1 MYVREREEFRCQL
14 YKNMS
19 IIVEKNVIK
28 CYNVIEVE
36 SMKRVMLFFI
46 LFLTFVTTVS
56 ASTGTVICTGGDTSP
71 LNVRNSID
79 GEAIGGLAC
88 NSTVEILDEE
98 AGSNDSCSKWYEIK
112 QGDLTGYSCGE
123 YITINET
130 ITNLKG
136 KVSCVENDDPLSV
149 RDSINGN
156 RVDYLSCDTEMDVI
170 DSTLGSSGSCANWY
184 KVSYGDN
191 KEGYVCGTYVIT
203 YVEVDYESE
212 DIQLY
217 RDSLTAAGFP
227 ESYVDALVE
236 LHVQFPTWN
245 FIPFNTGLDW
255 NTVID
260 NESVQSRNLVYYT
273 YGIGYRSLE
282 SYSYN
287 WATDEYYRHPTETN
301 WWYAS
306 RDAIEYYMD
315 PRNYLNSKNIF
326 TFESLSYEPSFQTS
340 SVIDKIL
347 GSSFM
352 PGIYNK
358 YSEESYTNAFM
369 VAAETYDVSP
379 VHLASRILQEQGING
394 SIASLGGD
402 FTYNGVTYSGYFNFY
417 NIRATGSNPAVQ
429 GLVWAMGGVD
439 HLQTSYGRPW
449 DSPYKSIL
457 GGARLLSEDYI
468 SIGQN
473 TLYFQKFDVSR
484 SDGHYTHQY
493 MQNIT
498 APLTEGV
505 ETYSSYNS
513 ISGLLD
519 EALVF
524 IIPVY
529 DNMPEERVEAPSNLS
544 PNSYLKNIKIDN
556 VEIEGFSY
564 DKFDYTMEVSSSVS
578 SVDVTVDTV
587 NSGASVS
594 GTGTISLEDGENK
607 ISLVV
612 TAENGNTST
621 YNVVINRQIK
631 EEDIVLS
638 NTNSL
643 KSITIDKI
651 EFEFYKDTL
660 EYNLETEFD
669 VDKINISYELEDDS
683 AEVEIDNE
691 VELIVGLNKINIVV
705 TAENGE
711 VKTYVLNI
719 TRKEASIDKVLN
731 ETGVKYNDKYIYGIN
746 VNTSAHSLI
755 ENIKNVSSSISV
767 VIKNSNDEVKSGVF
781 ATGDKVIISDGV
793 NTMTYEVLI
802 YGDVN
807 GDGIIDKL
815 DYLAVLRH
823 YYGYKEYTGVYK
835 EAADVNRDGTVDKLD
850 YLAVLRDY
858 YGYKKIEQ

>member
-1 MYVREREEFRCQL
+1 MCQL
-14 YKNMS
+14 IKNML

-28 CYNVIEVE
+28 CYNVVEVD
-36 SMKRVMLFFI
+36 SMKKVVILFI
-46 LFLTFVTTVS
+46 IMFLTFINTVS
-56 ASTGTVICTGGDTSP
+56 ASTGTVVCTGGDTSP
-71 LNVRNSID
+71 LNVRDSVGGSYV
-79 GEAIGGLAC
+79 GELSC

-123 YITINET
+123 YITINRT
-130 ITNLKG
+130 IENLKG
-136 KVSCVENDDPLSV
+136 KVSCVENDDPLGV
-149 RDSINGN
+149 RDGVNGN
-156 RVDYLSCDTEMDVI
+156 RVDYLSCDTEMDI
-170 DSTLGSSGSCANWY
+170 LDDTLGSAGSCSNWY

-191 KEGYVCGTYVIT
+191 NEGYVCGTYVIT
-203 YVEVDYESE
+203 YVDVDYDSE

-217 RDSLTAAGFP
+217 RDSLISAGFP

-245 FIPFNTGLDW
+245 FVPFNTYLDW
-255 NTVID
+255 DTVID
-260 NESVQSRNLVYYT
+260 NESIQSRNLIYYS
-273 YGIGYRSLE
+273 YGIGYRSHE

-287 WATDEYYRHPTETN
+287 WATDEYYRHPSEVN

-306 RDAIEYYMD
+306 RDAVEYYMD

-326 TFESLSYEPSFQTS
+326 TFESLSYEPSFQTV
-340 SVIDKIL
+340 SVVDKIL

-352 PGIYNK
+352 PGIYNR
-358 YSEESYTNAFM
+358 YSEESYTSAFM
-369 VAAETYDVSP
+369 TAAEEYNVSP
-379 VHLASRILQEQGING
+379 VHLASRILQEQGVNG

-402 FTYNGVTYSGYFNFY
+402 FTYNGNTYSGYFNFY
-417 NIRATGSNPAVQ
+417 NIRATGYNPAVQ

-457 GGARLLSEDYI
+457 GGARFLSEDYI

-505 ETYSSYNS
+505 ETYTSYNS

-529 DNMPEERVEAPSNLS
+529 DDMPEERVEAPSNLS
-544 PNSYLKNIKIDN
+544 PNSYLKSIKVDN
-556 VEIEGFSY
+556 EEIEGFSY
-564 DKFDYTMEVSSSVS
+564 DKFDYSMEVSSDVS
-578 SVDVTVDTV
+578 SVDVSVSTV
-587 NSGASVS
+587 NSGASVL
-594 GTGTISLEDGENK
+594 GNGTITLEEGENK
-607 ISLVV
+607 IELVV
-612 TAENGNTST
+612 TAENGNVST

-643 KSITIDKI
+643 ESITIEEI
-651 EFEFYKDTL
+651 EFEFDKDTL
-660 EYNLETEFD
+660 EYNLEVPFETN
-669 VDKINISYELEDDS
+669 KINISYELEDDT
-683 AEVEIDNE
+683 ANIEADNE
-691 VELIVGLNKINIVV
+691 VELIVGLNKINIAV
-705 TAENGE
+705 TAENGD
-711 VKTYVLNI
+711 VRTYTLNI
-719 TRKEASIDKVLN
+719 TRKEVAMSEVLN
-731 ETGVKYNDKYIYGIN
+731 ATGVKYNNENKYIYGID
-746 VNTSAHSLI
+746 VDTSTDSLI
-755 ENIKNVSSSISV
+755 ENIKSVSTSISV
-767 VIKNSNDEVKSGVF
+767 VIKDSEGKVKSGVF

-793 NTMTYEVLI
+793 DTVTYEVLI
-802 YGDVN
+802 YGDVT
-807 GDGIIDKL
+807 GDGVIDKL

-823 YYGYKEYTGVYK
+823 YYKYKEYNGVYK
-835 EAADVNRDGTVDKLD
+835 EAADADKNGVIDKLD
-850 YLAVLRDY
+850 FLAVLKDY
-858 YGYKKIEQ
+858 YGYKAIEQ